1 MGAEDNIK
9 TIQSV
14 YEAFGRGDVE
24 GILAVLTD
32 DVDWASEA
40 SSTMVPWYGPHSGK
54 EGVAAFFQ
62 QFGSTVEVLEFTP
75 KVFGSNDTD
84 VFTVVHFRGSNLAT
98 GKETDQDLHH
108 WFRFRGDKICY
119 YRGTEDTSQ
128 TEASF
133 RD

>member
-1 MGAEDNIK
+1 LG
-9 TIQSV
+9 
-14 YEAFGRGDVE
+14 FRGVVCDGSLV
-24 GILAVLTD
+24 
-32 DVDWASEA
+32 W
-40 SSTMVPWYGPHSGK
+40 PHSGK

-98 GKETDQDLHH
+98 SKETDQDLHH
-108 WFRFRGDKICY
+108 WFRFRDDKICY